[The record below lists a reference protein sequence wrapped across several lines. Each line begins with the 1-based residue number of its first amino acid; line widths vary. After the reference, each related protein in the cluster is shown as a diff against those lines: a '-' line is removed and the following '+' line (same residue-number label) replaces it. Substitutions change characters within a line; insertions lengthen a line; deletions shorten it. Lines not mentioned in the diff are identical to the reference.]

1 MNTPDKSADSF
12 SQESRSVVIGSDH
25 GGFDLKEHIKIHLQ
39 NEGYMIDDKGC
50 FSSESCD
57 YPDFGY
63 QVAQSVGERHHDKG
77 ILICKSG
84 IGMSIVANK
93 VKNVRAALC
102 YNQEAARLS
111 RAHNDANILVM
122 GSHFVSP
129 ADAVAII
136 RTFFETPFEGGR
148 HCRRVEKIA

>member
-1 MNTPDKSADSF
+1 MKKI
-12 SQESRSVVIGSDH
+12 VIGSDH
-25 GGFDLKEHIKIHLQ
+25 GGYDLKEHIKRHLISL
-39 NEGYMIDDKGC
+39 GWRIDDKGC

-57 YPDFGY
+57 YPDIGY
-63 QVAQSVGERHHDKG
+63 EVAKSVGAGQHDKG

-93 VKNVRAALC
+93 VNNVRAALC
-102 YNQEAARLS
+102 YNEEAATLS

-129 ADAVAII
+129 KDSETMIKL
-136 RTFFETPFEGGR
+136 FLETPFEGGR
-148 HCRRVEKIA
+148 HCRRVEKINKGETN